1 MIYNFFKKAQ
11 EANIYKI
18 KSRRLR
24 SQKIVGTQKVD
35 IGSWEDLLRAVFIDE
50 ECRNLKVVIADGELT
65 RNINHQTKEEVRHFM
80 WQMHCRGG
88 HFFNKQAEYCESI
101 RLAWL
106 FLGLGFFVGR

>member
-18 KSRRLR
+18 KLRRLR

-65 RNINHQTKEEVRHFM
+65 RNINHQTKEEVRHFT
-80 WQMHCRGG
+80 WKCT
-88 HFFNKQAEYCESI
+88 AEEGISSI
-101 RLAWL
+101 SKLNI
-106 FLGLGFFVGR
+106 VNQ

>member
-11 EANIYKI
+11 EANIYKT

-65 RNINHQTKEEVRHFM
+65 RNINHQTKEEVRHFT
-80 WQMHCRGG
+80 WKCT
-88 HFFNKQAEYCESI
+88 AEEGISSI
-101 RLAWL
+101 SKLNI
-106 FLGLGFFVGR
+106 VNQ

>member
-50 ECRNLKVVIADGELT
+50 ECRNLKVVIAGGELT
-65 RNINHQTKEEVRHFM
+65 RNSNHQTKEVRHFT
-80 WQMHCRGG
+80 WQMHCRV
-88 HFFNKQAEYCESI
+88 EYCESI
-101 RLAWL
+101 GLAWL
-106 FLGLGFFVGR
+106 FLWLGFFCG